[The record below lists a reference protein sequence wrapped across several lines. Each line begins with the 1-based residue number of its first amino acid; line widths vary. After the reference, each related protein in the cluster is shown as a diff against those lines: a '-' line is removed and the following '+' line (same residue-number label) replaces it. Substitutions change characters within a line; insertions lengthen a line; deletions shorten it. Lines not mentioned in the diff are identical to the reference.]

1 MRLAVSVL
9 CVLALAAPGC
19 GGDEEPPPRSS
30 PELTLPESEPT
41 TTDTGTTTD
50 TETGTSTDTSPQTG
64 TNTTPD
70 TSGGESGGT
79 PSQERQQQDSPQN
92 DTPPPRGSPEE
103 RFENFCKE
111 NPGACG

>member
-1 MRLAVSVL
+1 M
-9 CVLALAAPGC
+9 LALVAPGC

-30 PELTLPESEPT
+30 PELTLPESEPRT
-41 TTDTGTTTD
+41 TETDTTDTD
-50 TETGTSTDTSPQTG
+50 TETGTTTETSPGTG
-64 TNTTPD
+64 TGTDTTPD

-79 PSQERQQQDSPQN
+79 PSQQRQPEDSPQN

-103 RFENFCKE
+103 RFENFCRE